1 MALFV
6 SNESR
11 FFLDEIANDITISL
25 QENGLAVKEEF
36 AEETILKMINA
47 GIKANGDMSKL
58 VKINGLIQHVDDLNW
73 LEKLQVKMENKIRE
87 YNRKLKDKNTG
98 TFSKVWTNIKKFL
111 SKIVNF
117 ITSAINKLV
126 SYSKLGYKAAKNV
139 AHGTDGDYDYIIG
152 RAKKLDPAIR
162 YKIASRSGAFAR
174 KLTGEKHGR
183 EAGIHVKNV
192 LLGRNTDDE
201 D

>member
-1 MALFV
+1 M
-6 SNESR
+6 
-11 FFLDEIANDITISL
+11 
-25 QENGLAVKEEF
+25 QENGLAAKEAF
-36 AEETILKMINA
+36 AAETILKMINA

-87 YNRKLKDKNTG
+87 YNRKLRDKNTG
-98 TFSKVWTNIKKFL
+98 TISKVWTNIKKFL
-111 SKIVNF
+111 LKIVNF

-126 SYSKLGYKAAKNV
+126 SYTKLGYKAAKSV
-139 AHGTDGDYDYIIG
+139 ANGNDDYDYIIG
-152 RAKKLDPAIR
+152 RAKKLDPKIR

-174 KLTGEKHGR
+174 KLGGERHGR
-183 EAGIHVKNV
+183 EFAIHTKNV
-192 LLGRNTDDE
+192 LSGRNTDNE